1 MELGLGRD
9 SQLAVK
15 SVSLLSSWLHTAIE
29 YLYKVRVYV
38 YLVDLLVPAFQEEQQ
53 QGLSFDLQRLRPSK
67 VVVDN
72 IPVFFVQD
80 VGDNKGQ
87 AGGDFALREDGL
99 EEDAAGKAVRCNLP
113 YHVPASGEE
122 YLRILLFSRG

>member
-1 MELGLGRD
+1 MELSLGRD

-15 SVSLLSSWLHTAIE
+15 SVSLLSSRLHTAIE

-38 YLVDLLVPAFQEEQQ
+38 YLVDLFVPALQEEQQ

-67 VVVDN
+67 VVVDH

-80 VGDNKGQ
+80 LCDNKGQ
-87 AGGDFALREDGL
+87 AGGDFAL
-99 EEDAAGKAVRCNLP
+99 
-113 YHVPASGEE
+113 
-122 YLRILLFSRG
+122 